1 MTSIRHL
8 SAFATV
14 AGIAALLA
22 FPLPAAARERD
33 VPQVGPLQAGYAP
46 GDVRDDDRGLPF
58 DQIADR
64 LERGDYDG
72 ATVSTHPTIQPEEA
86 P

>member
-1 MTSIRHL
+1 MRTLKVRLTALHKVGL
-8 SAFATV
+8 TPTEGTV
-14 AGIAALLA
+14 VA
-22 FPLPAAARERD
+22 
-33 VPQVGPLQAGYAP
+33 Q
-46 GDVRDDDRGLPF
+46 DDDRGGLPF

-64 LERGDYDG
+64 LERGDYAG